1 MLYCLRSDRHQNGH
15 TLTLELQNVLPLLN
29 EFDIKVLRSK
39 KFKTSVDWNFGNLDA
54 ARGAGPLV
62 SVIFGSQE
70 SPMIFYDDE
79 YILGIDDESQR
90 VLDKLRDILHEHM
103 YGVLLNPG
111 ELIMMEK
118 IDGCSVYW
126 LLET

>member
-15 TLTLELQNVLPLLN
+15 TLTLELQDVLPLLN

-39 KFKTSVDWNFGNLDA
+39 RFKTSVDWNFGNLDA

-70 SPMIFYDDE
+70 SPMIFY
-79 YILGIDDESQR
+79 DDESQR